1 MRKPK
6 LKTFEVRVTWMMSG
20 TYFVKAEN
28 GEHALC
34 RAQGIPAL
42 PGKKDSTYLESSI
55 EYGEPERVMY
65 ADKN

>member
-1 MRKPK
+1 MAKQK
-6 LKTFEVRVTWMMSG
+6 LKKFEVRVTWMMTG

-42 PGKKDSTYLESSI
+42 PRKKNSSYLESSM
-55 EYGEPERVMY
+55 EYGEPER
-65 ADKN
+65 ALHDKA